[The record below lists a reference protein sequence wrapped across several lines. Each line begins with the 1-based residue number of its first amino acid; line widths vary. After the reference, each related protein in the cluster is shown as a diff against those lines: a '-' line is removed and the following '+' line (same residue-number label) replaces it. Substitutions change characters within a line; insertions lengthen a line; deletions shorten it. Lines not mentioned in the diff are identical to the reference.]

1 MSPIPTRPLTRN
13 IARGR
18 APLTIGE
25 YERAEGYVAVRDT
38 LGNLDPAAV
47 VQMVADSGLGGCG
60 GGGFPT
66 GRKWQLMPGV
76 AQRPGPRYLVVN
88 ADEMEPGTFKDRLLL
103 EGDPHQM
110 IEGII
115 LSAYAVQANAAY
127 IFVRG
132 EYVTAIERLNVAIA
146 EAEAAGLLGQN
157 ILGSGY
163 DLSIQVHGGAGR
175 YICGEETALLNS
187 LEGRRAIPRSK
198 PPFPQ
203 VNGLWGHP
211 TIVNNVETIC
221 NVPHIVR
228 YGAAWY
234 RDLGVNG
241 AVGTKIY
248 GVSGKVN
255 RPGAFELPMG
265 TTMRTMIE
273 DCAGGMKPGYHLRAV
288 LPGGAST
295 AFLLEDQ
302 MDVPMTF
309 ADMAKRGTRL
319 GTGTAIVLDDRTCPV
334 GFIANL
340 QQFFARESCGWCA
353 PCRDG
358 LPWVERTLKSIEAGK
373 GVESDLD
380 VLLEM
385 TENLGPG
392 RTFCALAP
400 GAMASLQSGLAY
412 FADDFKQHI
421 DTKACPWT

>member
-1 MSPIPTRPLTRN
+1 MSAIPTKPLTRN
-13 IARGR
+13 ITRGEI
-18 APLTIGE
+18 PLDIAS
-25 YERAEGYVAVRDT
+25 YERADGYVAVRDT
-38 LGNLDPAAV
+38 LGKVDPAAI
-47 VQMVADSGLGGCG
+47 VQMITDSGLGGCG

-66 GRKWQLMPGV
+66 GRKWQLMPTR
-76 AQRPGPRYLVVN
+76 AQRPGPRYFVVN

-115 LSAYAVQANAAY
+115 LSAYAVQADVAF

-132 EYVTAIERLNVAIA
+132 EYVTAIERLNIAIA
-146 EAEAAGLLGQN
+146 QAAAAGLLGAN
-157 ILGSGY
+157 IFGSGY
-163 DLSIQVHGGAGR
+163 NLSIQVHGGAGR

-187 LEGRRAIPRSK
+187 LEGKRAIPRSK

-203 VNGLWGHP
+203 INGLWGCP
-211 TIVNNVETIC
+211 TIVNNVETVC

-228 YGAAWY
+228 YGTDWY
-234 RDLGVNG
+234 RGLGANG

-248 GVSGKVN
+248 GVSGRVN
-255 RPGAFELPMG
+255 RPGTFELPMG
-265 TTMRTMIE
+265 TSMRAMID
-273 DCAGGMKPGYHLRAV
+273 DCAGGMKDGYRLRAV

-295 AFLLEDQ
+295 GFLPEDQ

-358 LPWVERTLKSIEAGK
+358 LPWVERTLKSIETGT
-373 GVESDLD
+373 GVARDLD
-380 VLLEM
+380 ILTEM
-385 TENLGPG
+385 TDNLGPG

-400 GAMASLQSGLAY
+400 GAMASLQSGLKY
-412 FADDFKQHI
+412 FGDVFRQHI
-421 DTKACPWT
+421 DSRACPWT